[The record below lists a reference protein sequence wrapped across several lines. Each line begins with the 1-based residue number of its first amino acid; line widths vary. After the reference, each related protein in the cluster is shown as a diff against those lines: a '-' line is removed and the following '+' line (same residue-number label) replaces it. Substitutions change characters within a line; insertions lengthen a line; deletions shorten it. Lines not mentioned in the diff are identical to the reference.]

1 MYVSTHTH
9 GKLPLCRYKAILAQQ
24 IIDIVDTS
32 EEGLAFFFFF
42 FQATLAG
49 DTVVEQNN
57 PPTCHLIEL
66 NKLKKILKLCISNL
80 RLSGHFGFTP
90 SRESSASWGG
100 GESKVTFLL
109 TQQHAVVNF
118 HFHSHPSG
126 ATKRRFISQL
136 QM

>member
-9 GKLPLCRYKAILAQQ
+9 GKLPLCRYKAILPQQ

-80 RLSGHFGFTP
+80 RLSGHFGFDLPPDTATCRGEFSFSQP
-90 SRESSASWGG
+90 S
-100 GESKVTFLL
+100 V
-109 TQQHAVVNF
+109 
-118 HFHSHPSG
+118 
-126 ATKRRFISQL
+126 RRNKA
-136 QM
+136 